1 VESAKHHRK
10 APVRLAEPVS
20 PPISPQTARLRR
32 SVTGTYVP
40 GTASLGKANPPT
52 HRLAA
57 GNQSSR
63 AVACAHCHKVFMV
76 AARNDSYTA
85 VCVHCAKLNRID
97 PL

>member
-1 VESAKHHRK
+1 LIA
-10 APVRLAEPVS
+10 
-20 PPISPQTARLRR
+20 
-32 SVTGTYVP
+32 G
-40 GTASLGKANPPT
+40 GKANPPT
-52 HRLAA
+52 NRLAA

-76 AARNDSYTA
+76 ATRNDSYTA